1 MTVSNLSEAAVVEE
15 ALASGRDSASLLAA
29 IVESS
34 VDAIISKTLEGF
46 ITSWNLGAERM
57 YGYEKSEVIGKHISV
72 LAQPECRDELD
83 QALIRIAN
91 GGLVEQHDTKRIRKD
106 GTVLDVS
113 VTLSP
118 IHNEDG
124 VITGA
129 AVVEHDITRRLT
141 LERERRSLDVRLN
154 QSERLESIGRLAGGV
169 AHDFNNLLTVIL
181 SYTSFVNEALVDRPS
196 ARADLEQIRMA
207 ANRGSAL
214 THQLLAFARREVL
227 QPQVLSLNG
236 VVTGVEQL
244 LRRTMT
250 ERVEL
255 VISLS
260 ADDSCV
266 EADPGQLEQ
275 VLVNLVVNA
284 RDAMVDGGIVRVDI
298 TNVDIEDGD
307 TETRP
312 GFAAGR
318 YVQLLVSD
326 TGPGMDPSVLEHI
339 FEPFFTTKPQ
349 GKGTGLGLP
358 MVFGIVVQAGGD
370 IRFSSEL
377 GVGTTCRILL
387 PMTSRTQAG
396 LAPGGASRQ
405 LGGTETVLVVD
416 DEDALCEVTRRI
428 LARNGYTVL
437 TAASGREAIALLDG
451 HPGPIE
457 LLLTDVIMRHMLGK
471 EVADRARELRPGLPV
486 VFTSGYA
493 KPVLGRTLGDGTVR
507 LLEKPFSEV
516 QLLTKVRDTL
526 ESVTTPA

>member
-1 MTVSNLSEAAVVEE
+1 
-15 ALASGRDSASLLAA
+15 
-29 IVESS
+29 
-34 VDAIISKTLEGF
+34 
-46 ITSWNLGAERM
+46 
-57 YGYEKSEVIGKHISV
+57 
-72 LAQPECRDELD
+72 
-83 QALIRIAN
+83 
-91 GGLVEQHDTKRIRKD
+91 
-106 GTVLDVS
+106 
-113 VTLSP
+113 
-118 IHNEDG
+118 

-129 AVVEHDITRRLT
+129 AVVGHDITRRLT

-181 SYTSFVNEALVDRPS
+181 SYTSFVDEALVDQPS

-207 ANRGSAL
+207 ANRASAL

-227 QPQVLSLNG
+227 KPQVLNLND

-260 ADDSCV
+260 ADESCV

-284 RDAMVDGGIVRVDI
+284 RDAMVDGGIVRVEI
-298 TNVDIEDGD
+298 ANVEIEEGD
-307 TETRP
+307 TETPP
-312 GFAAGR
+312 GFAGGS

-326 TGPGMDPSVLEHI
+326 SGAGMDPSVLEHI
-339 FEPFFTTKPQ
+339 FEPFFTTKAL

-358 MVFGIVVQAGGD
+358 MVFGIVLQAGGD
-370 IRFSSEL
+370 IRFSSEP

-387 PMTSRTQAG
+387 PMTSRTRVCND
-396 LAPGGASRQ
+396 PGSAARR
-405 LGGTETVLVVD
+405 LGGSETVLVVD

-428 LARNGYTVL
+428 LARNGYSVL
-437 TAASGREAIALLDG
+437 TAASGREAIALLESHSGTID
-451 HPGPIE
+451 
-457 LLLTDVIMRHMLGK
+457 LLLTDVIMGHMLGT
-471 EVADRARELRPGLPV
+471 EVADRARELRPDLPV
-486 VFTSGYA
+486 LFISGYA
-493 KPVLGRTLGDGTVR
+493 QPVLGRTVGDGTVR
-507 LLEKPFSEV
+507 LLEKPFSES

-526 ESVTTPA
+526 EPITTPD